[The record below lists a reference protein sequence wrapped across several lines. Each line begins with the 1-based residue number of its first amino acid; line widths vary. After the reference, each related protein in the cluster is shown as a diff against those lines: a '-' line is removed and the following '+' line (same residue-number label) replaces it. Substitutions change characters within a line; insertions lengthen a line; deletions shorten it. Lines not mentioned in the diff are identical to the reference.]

1 MAGQLNGSTP
11 ELRHMR
17 GLLRSFFTDYLRI
30 FEQDAAAKLCL
41 DRITFSRMTLD
52 GVGLLAEIPTR
63 KEKETVT
70 VLVQIEP
77 EALHAAEAAER
88 IRRSLQN
95 LRIPWA
101 TPVLA
106 SVLYLR
112 GGRPGASLESEAV
125 ARIDVIE
132 TARAYF
138 TAISLAATRA
148 EPYLRR
154 PEPLAW
160 ALAAW
165 MRPTERTLDEH
176 RRACLERIAAGA
188 LDEKRRTL
196 LRRSVR
202 AGMGLLEK

>member
-1 MAGQLNGSTP
+1 
-11 ELRHMR
+11 MR
-17 GLLRSFFTDYLRI
+17 DLLRSFFTDYLRI
-30 FEQDAAAKLCL
+30 FEQEAAAKLCL
-41 DRITFSRMTLD
+41 DRITFSRMALD
-52 GVGLLAEIPTR
+52 GVGLLAEVPTR
-63 KEKETVT
+63 KGEETVT

-77 EALHAAEAAER
+77 EALHSADAAER

-106 SVLYLR
+106 SMLYLR
-112 GGRPGASLESEAV
+112 GGRSGACLESEAV
-125 ARIDVIE
+125 ARIGVIE

-148 EPYLRR
+148 EPYLCR

-165 MRPTERTLDEH
+165 MRPTARTLDEH

-188 LDEKRRTL
+188 LAEKRRAL

-202 AGMGLLEK
+202 AGMPLG